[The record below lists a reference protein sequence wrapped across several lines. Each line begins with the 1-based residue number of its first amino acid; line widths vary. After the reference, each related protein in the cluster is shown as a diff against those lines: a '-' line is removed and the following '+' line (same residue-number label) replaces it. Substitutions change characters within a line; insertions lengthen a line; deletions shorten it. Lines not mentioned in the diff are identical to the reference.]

1 MMSLECGLR
10 RKERE
15 LTAALKRRDGV
26 IREQVWNF
34 KLILFFL
41 KKITNFAG
49 NHV

>member
-26 IREQVWNF
+26 IREQVGKC
-34 KLILFFL
+34 KLIFFL
-41 KKITNFAG
+41 KK
-49 NHV
+49 

>member
-26 IREQVWNF
+26 IREQVGKI
-34 KLILFFL
+34 KLIYIFL
-41 KKITNFAG
+41 KKSN
-49 NHV
+49 